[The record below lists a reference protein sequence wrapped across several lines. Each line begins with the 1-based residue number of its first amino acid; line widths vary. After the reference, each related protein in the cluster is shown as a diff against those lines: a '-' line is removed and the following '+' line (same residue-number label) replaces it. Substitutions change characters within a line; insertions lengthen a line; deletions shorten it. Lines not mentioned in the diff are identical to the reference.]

1 MDKGLKCKFHVE
13 TDVTGG
19 GHTKDIDALMV
30 KSAKIL
36 GYAIDM
42 ALHTHLSVEDIES
55 LLS

>member
-1 MDKGLKCKFHVE
+1 MPHTSLI
-13 TDVTGG
+13 VTP
-19 GHTKDIDALMV
+19 KDIDALMV
-30 KSAKIL
+30 KSSKIL